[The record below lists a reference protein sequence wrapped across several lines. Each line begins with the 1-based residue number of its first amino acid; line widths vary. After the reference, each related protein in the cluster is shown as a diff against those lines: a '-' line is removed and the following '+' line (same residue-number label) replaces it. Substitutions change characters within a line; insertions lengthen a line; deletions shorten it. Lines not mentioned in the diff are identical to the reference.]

1 MHISRFYPAGV
12 GNNIENGPSSPAKN
26 RTHTHYGKKGRKKNP
41 FVVREMHL
49 TVLGTATT
57 NNKNRKRKK
66 TERDSLYWTI
76 KSHWMKRGCR
86 LLRRLPLLLPLFLS
100 SFFFF
105 FYYIEVVVVV
115 VVASERTSFAKPA
128 PVTSSRTERRR
139 EHCRYW
145 IISVSQCWVH

>member
-26 RTHTHYGKKGRKKNP
+26 RNAHTTGREKKNP
-41 FVVREMHL
+41 FVVLEMHL

-57 NNKNRKRKK
+57 NNKNRKKK
-66 TERDSLYWTI
+66 KKNGKRFSLYWTI

-86 LLRRLPLLLPLFLS
+86 LLLLLVPLFLYLLLL
-100 SFFFF
+100 FLF
-105 FYYIEVVVVV
+105 FYYIEVVVV

-128 PVTSSRTERRR
+128 PVTSSRTER
-139 EHCRYW
+139 EHCRY
-145 IISVSQCWVH
+145 